1 MGTYGRGFWIMDDLT
16 PLQQM
21 TPAIAASD
29 LHLFAP
35 RDAYRF
41 HLRTTPQVPNRDASA
56 GEGSE
61 YGASLKD
68 YWLSEG
74 MAERERVATLTVRDA
89 AGEVVRTVQGPAD
102 GGVNRV
108 YSDLQYEG
116 TDPIEMRATPLYA
129 DWVDRDPIGFD
140 GPEAASRCLRR
151 RASTPSRS
159 EVAGQSRTANLEVLK
174 DPNSEGSL
182 ADIQAQTEMMIA
194 LRRDFNDAASAIN
207 QIEWIRRQ
215 VYDLQAVL
223 AEQDGSEPALTAAQ
237 QLTDKLISVEEVLI
251 RLRSTGTGQDG
262 VRYPGQRWSESSNRH
277 LSDGVASADFESNG
291 SAAGSTRGAPR
302 SPTRRPGRTPYPH
315 RTGCPGLQPAAGR
328 AGSGDWSGCGETVT
342 LRLVS

>member
-1 MGTYGRGFWIMDDLT
+1 MYGLVVQEHFNDLVVGTYGRGFWIMDDLT

-56 GEGSE
+56 GEGPE
-61 YGASLKD
+61 YGASLN

-74 MAERERVATLTVRDA
+74 MAEREPAATLTIRDA
-89 AGEVVRTVQGPAD
+89 AGEVVRTVRGPTD

-108 YSDLQYEG
+108 YWDLQYED
-116 TDPIEMRATPLYA
+116 TDPIEMRTTPLYA
-129 DWVDRDPIGFD
+129 DWVDL
-140 GPEAASRCLRR
+140 GPERVRR
-151 RASTPSRS
+151 TGGGVEMLAPPGIYAVTL

-182 ADIQAQTEMMIA
+182 ADIRAQTEMMIA
-194 LRRDFNDAASAIN
+194 LRNDFNDAASAIN

-251 RLRSTGTGQDG
+251 QLRSTGTGQDG
-262 VRYPGQRWSESSNRH
+262 VRYPAKVVGKLRH
-277 LSDGVASADFESNG
+277 LSDGVASADF
-291 SAAGSTRGAPR
+291 
-302 SPTRRPGRTPYPH
+302 SPTDQQREVHEVLRGLLRDAQEGLRTLIEQDVPAFNRLLDGR
-315 RTGCPGLQPAAGR
+315 GR
-328 AGSGDWSGCGETVT
+328 VIS
-342 LRLVS
+342 